1 MVNANSNPPQLDF
14 DFVPHLRGVSTV
26 LEPHMGLSA
35 EVRRLDNKWRNNNGW
50 AKRLEYLEVRGI
62 RGWAGQRI
70 DFLFPIVAIVG
81 ENGAGKSTILQCAAS
96 SYGEKDGQGGWYPSD
111 FFPDTPWE
119 VVGEDRG
126 AVVPGASITYA
137 VREGERTKTQE
148 VKKLKRWRGYHLRPD
163 RHVDYIDLS
172 RVQPV
177 SARTGFQRLANPQF
191 TEATEISEQWDSD
204 AVKRISHL
212 MGRDYEQVRM
222 AAVTNDTDPNRR
234 VPILQLKGKN
244 EASGFHNGQGET
256 TIAEFLKRK
265 MIRNSLVLIDEIET
279 SLHPRVQ
286 RRLIR
291 DLADIA
297 RTNDIQFI
305 VTTHSPYI
313 LEELPPHARLYI
325 MNEASGREVVTGV
338 SPEFAMTRMD
348 DSQHPECD
356 VYVEDRRSAEWIRA
370 TLAARRPDLFPRCL
384 MIPYGTASVG
394 YSLAQMVANGR
405 FPRPSCVYVD
415 GDQQAPAG
423 CTALSG
429 EDAPERVIFGDLRDA
444 DWAGIEKHMASFSFS
459 KVVDACSKAMS
470 YNDPHEWVRLAADSL
485 LVGGDIL
492 WHDLCACWVDSCL
505 SEGEAER
512 VLRPIV
518 DALNAA

>member
-1 MVNANSNPPQLDF
+1 
-14 DFVPHLRGVSTV
+14 
-26 LEPHMGLSA
+26 MGLSA

-50 AKRLEYLEVRGI
+50 QKRLESIEISGI
-62 RGWAGQRI
+62 RGWTGQRI

-81 ENGAGKSTILQCAAS
+81 ENGAGKSTVLQCAAS
-96 SYGEKDGQGGWYPSD
+96 AYGEKDGQGGWYPST

-119 VVGEDRG
+119 TVGDDRG
-126 AVVPGASITYA
+126 DLEPGAYIRYSI
-137 VREGERTKTQE
+137 REGEKASPGTVR
-148 VKKLKRWRGYHLRPD
+148 KLKRWRGYNGRPD
-163 RHVDYIDLS
+163 RHVQYIDLK

-177 SARTGFQRLANPQF
+177 SARSGFMRLANPQL
-191 TEATEISEQWDSD
+191 SEDVVSSVYWDD
-204 AVKRISHL
+204 VGVQRLSHL

-222 AAVTNDTDPNRR
+222 AAVKDDKDPNRR
-234 VPILQLKGKN
+234 VPVLKLKGKK

-256 TIAEFLKRK
+256 TIAEFLTNPMHKG
-265 MIRNSLVLIDEIET
+265 SLVLIDEIET

-297 RTNDIQFI
+297 RVNDIQFI

-313 LEELPPHARLYI
+313 LEELPPQARLYI

-356 VYVEDRRSAEWIRA
+356 VFVEDSRSAEWMEAILRA
-370 TLAARRPDLFPRCL
+370 KRPDLFPRCL
-384 MIPYGTASVG
+384 TIPYGAANVG
-394 YSLAQMVANGR
+394 FSLGQMAHNNR

-415 GDQQAPAG
+415 GDQQAKEG
-423 CTALSG
+423 CTTLPGDDS
-429 EDAPERVIFGDLRDA
+429 PERVVFGDLRSA
-444 DWAGIEKHMASFSFS
+444 NWRGVEKHIASFSFS
-459 KVVDACSKAMS
+459 KVVDACTKAMS
-470 YNDPHEWVRLAADSL
+470 YNDPHEWVRLAADVL

-492 WHDLCACWVDSCL
+492 WHDLCACWVETCL
-505 SEGEAER
+505 TEAETER
-512 VLRPIV
+512 VLKPIIA
-518 DALNAA
+518 ALNAA